1 VETRFKAAILWAGGF
16 HLTTKPAEIDE
27 INFAPHVRTPI
38 LMANGQDDFTF
49 PVETSQKPMFRLL
62 GTPEPDKQYVSHPG
76 GHVFP
81 FARIMKDSLDW
92 LDKYLGTP
100 R

>member
-1 VETRFKAAILWAGGF
+1 VLSSNERPTGTDSRNVL
-16 HLTTKPAEIDE
+16 LS
-27 INFAPHVRTPI
+27 
-38 LMANGQDDFTF
+38 GQDDFTF
-49 PVETSQKPMFRLL
+49 PVETSQKPMLRLL
-62 GTPEPDKQYVSHPG
+62 GTPDTDKRYVSYPG

-81 FARIMKDSLDW
+81 FARIVKGSLDW